1 MHTLYRR
8 VHFCE
13 LKKIILGEI
22 MSFLV
27 VAFIVIKNTIYG
39 LSVLFTGN
47 LTESVDVLDV
57 LSLRFLMS
65 FVVLFLLKSFKIVK
79 INVGIKDIFSRK
91 KGTKGAMELLLAG
104 LFEPVLY
111 MLFETLGISMTT
123 AITAGVIISLS
134 PIFSCICEGIVLKEK
149 NTFMQKVF
157 LVIGIIGVM
166 YIAINTKTN
175 DGKNTVS
182 GIIFMFLAV
191 ISGQMFA
198 VFSRKSSKQF
208 KAFEVSYITCFLGTV
223 AFNTVNVI
231 RHIALG
237 NLSDYFKPYFNI
249 ENLLGFAYLGI
260 LSTIVATAMNNYA
273 LSKASV
279 SSLAAFGGVS
289 TLVTIFAGV
298 FLQNEKLYTY
308 HIIGITLI
316 VIRMVGVSYID
327 IKKQQ
332 NKGSKIKKSKK
343 IK

>member
-1 MHTLYRR
+1 MW
-8 VHFCE
+8 VK
-13 LKKIILGEI
+13 LKKDSGEA

-27 VAFIVIKNTIYG
+27 VVFVIIKNTIYG

-57 LSLRFLMS
+57 LALRFLMS
-65 FVVLFLLKSFKIVK
+65 FVVLFLLKTFKVIK
-79 INVGIKDIFSRK
+79 INVGVRDIFSRK
-91 KGTKGAMELLLAG
+91 KNSRGIKELLLAG
-104 LFEPVLY
+104 FFEPVLY
-111 MLFETLGISMTT
+111 MFFETLGISMTT

-134 PIFSCICEGIVLKEK
+134 PIFSCICESILLKEK

-157 LVIGIIGVM
+157 LAIGIIGVM

-175 DGKNTVS
+175 DGKNTIV

-191 ISGQMFA
+191 ISGQMYA
-198 VFSRKSSKQF
+198 VFSRKASKQF
-208 KAFEVSYITCFLGTV
+208 KAFEVSYITCLLGTV
-223 AFNTVNVI
+223 AFNAVNII
-231 RHIALG
+231 RHIADG
-237 NLSDYFKPYFNI
+237 NLYDYFKPYLSV

-273 LSKASV
+273 LAKAPV

-289 TLVTIFAGV
+289 TLVTILAGV
-298 FLQNEKLYTY
+298 LWQNEKLYTY
-308 HIIGITLI
+308 HIIGIILI

-327 IKKQQ
+327 IKKQ
-332 NKGSKIKKSKK
+332 KKSGSS